1 MVLSDIKKMIAKKIA
16 IDENKLIYPPDTN
29 WGDFCLPIF
38 ELAKEKKIAPQI
50 IADELKNKINKDK
63 KLTNILSKTEIVGAY
78 LNFFIKPEY
87 LADKV
92 LNDIR
97 KQKKKYGSNNNG
109 KNKVVVFEFSN
120 VNTHKNFHIGHLRN
134 VCFGESM
141 TNIFKTNGYKSYPV
155 SYINDFGI
163 HVAKAIWSYKKGYSQ
178 DLNKC
183 YAHTVKEMEKNSEI
197 IKEVGVI
204 MSDIEKHQ
212 GENYVLWKK
221 TRKMSLQAIGDIY
234 KKNNIKFKKTYYE
247 SQVITNGFKIVKKL
261 IDKNVLVSSQG
272 AIIADLEKYGLSVLP
287 IIRSDGTALYPV
299 ADLAL
304 AEIKSQDFKNLSN
317 SYVVVD
323 IRQSLYFKQLSKI
336 LELANYKQKLS
347 HLPYEFVTLPEGMMS
362 SRSGN
367 AVPYI
372 DLYHEIFKC
381 LKKETKKRH
390 SEWFDK
396 KIEKNCSE
404 LAIAILKFEMLKISP
419 QKIITFNINEAIK
432 FDGFSALY
440 ILYGLVR
447 IKSIIKKAKFKNVGK
462 FKFNLLNNKKEK
474 ELILYLAKYPEII
487 IRSEKKQD
495 QSEIAKYLLELLK
508 LFNDYYQQVRILQSE
523 ADVKKSRLTL
533 LSSTLIVV
541 ENALDILGIKP
552 LNEI

>member
-1 MVLSDIKKMIAKKIA
+1 MVLGDIKKIIAKKIA
-16 IDENKLIYPPDTN
+16 IDHSKLIYPPDTN

-50 IADELKNKINKDK
+50 IADELKRKIDRDK
-63 KLTNILSKTEIVGAY
+63 ELASILSKVEIAGAY
-78 LNFFIKPEY
+78 LNFFVNSEY
-87 LADKV
+87 LADRV
-92 LNDIR
+92 LSNIM
-97 KQKKKYGSNNNG
+97 KQKKKYGINNNG

-120 VNTHKNFHIGHLRN
+120 INTHKNFHIGHLRN
-134 VCFGESM
+134 LCFGESM
-141 TNIFKTNGYKSYPV
+141 TNIYKANGYNSYPI

-163 HVAKAIWSYKKGYSQ
+163 HVAKAIWSYKQGYSK

-183 YAHTVKEMEKNSEI
+183 YAQTVKEMGKNSEI
-197 IKEVGVI
+197 IKEVVAI

-212 GENYVLWKK
+212 GKNYDLWKK
-221 TRKMSLQAIGDIY
+221 TRKISLKDINDIY
-234 KKNNIKFKKTYYE
+234 KKNKVKFKKTYYE
-247 SQVITNGFKIVKKL
+247 SKVIDNGFKIVKKL
-261 IDKNVLVSSQG
+261 IDKKILVLSEG
-272 AIIADLEKYGLSVLP
+272 AIIANLEKYDLNILP

-304 AEIKSQDFKNLSN
+304 AEVKAQNFKSLSN

-336 LELANYKQKLS
+336 LELADYKQKLN
-347 HLPYEFVTLPEGMMS
+347 HLPYEFVTLPGGMMS

-372 DLYHEIFKC
+372 DLYNEILEC

-390 SEWFDK
+390 KEWSDK
-396 KIEKNCSE
+396 KINKNCSE
-404 LAIAILKFEMLKISP
+404 LAVAILKFEMLKISP

-432 FDGFSALY
+432 FDGFSAIY

-447 IKSIIKKAKFKNVGK
+447 IKSIIRKAKFKNNGK
-462 FKFNLLNNKKEK
+462 FKFDLLTDKRER

-487 IRSEKKQD
+487 IRAEKKQD
-495 QSEIAKYLLELLK
+495 QSEIAKYLFELLK

-523 ADVKKSRLTL
+523 VNIKKSRLFL
-533 LSSTLIVV
+533 LSSILIVI
-541 ENALDILGIKP
+541 ENALDILGVKP

>member
-1 MVLSDIKKMIAKKIA
+1 MVLGDIKKIIAKKIA

-50 IADELKNKINKDK
+50 IADELKRKIDQDK
-63 KLTNILSKTEIVGAY
+63 KLTSILSKVEVTGAY
-78 LNFFIKPEY
+78 LNFFVNSEY
-87 LADKV
+87 LANRV
-92 LNDIR
+92 LNDII
-97 KQKKKYGSNNNG
+97 KQKKRYGINNNG

-134 VCFGESM
+134 LCFGESM
-141 TNIFKTNGYKSYPV
+141 TNIFKTNGYQSYPV

-163 HVAKAIWSYKKGYSQ
+163 HVAKAIWSYKQGYSK

-183 YAHTVKEMEKNSEI
+183 YAQTVKEIEKNSEI
-197 IKEVGVI
+197 MKEVGVI

-212 GENYVLWKK
+212 GENYALWKE
-221 TRKMSLQAIGDIY
+221 TRKISLKAIDDIY
-234 KKNNIKFKKTYYE
+234 KKNKIKFKKVYYE
-247 SQVITNGFKIVKKL
+247 SKVINNGFKIVKKL
-261 IDKNVLVSSQG
+261 IDKKILILSQG
-272 AIIADLEKYGLSVLP
+272 AVIADLEKYGLNVLP

-304 AEIKSQDFKNLSN
+304 TEIKAQDFKNLSN

-323 IRQSLYFKQLSKI
+323 IRQGLYFKQLSKI
-336 LELANYKQKLS
+336 LELADYKQKLN

-372 DLYHEIFKC
+372 DLYNEILEC
-381 LKKETKKRH
+381 LKKETRKRH
-390 SEWFDK
+390 GEWSDK
-396 KIEKNCSE
+396 KIDKNCSE
-404 LAIAILKFEMLKISP
+404 LAVAILKFEMLKISP
-419 QKIITFNINEAIK
+419 QKIIIFNINEAIK
-432 FDGFSALY
+432 FDGFSAIY
-440 ILYGLVR
+440 VLYGLVR
-447 IKSIIKKAKFKNVGK
+447 IKSIIRKAKFKNSGK
-462 FKFNLLNNKKEK
+462 FRFDLLTDKREK

-487 IRSEKKQD
+487 IRTEKKQD
-495 QSEIAKYLLELLK
+495 QSEIAKYLFELLK
-508 LFNDYYQQVRILQSE
+508 LFNDYYQQVRILQRE
-523 ADVKKSRLTL
+523 VDIKKSRLFL
-533 LSSTLIVV
+533 LSSILVVV
-541 ENALDILGIKP
+541 ENALDILGIKS

>member
-1 MVLSDIKKMIAKKIA
+1 MVLRDIKKMIAKKLA
-16 IDENKLIYPPDTN
+16 IDENKLIYPPDIN

-50 IADELKNKINKDK
+50 IANELKNKINKDK
-63 KLTNILSKTEIVGAY
+63 KLTSILSKIEVTGAY
-78 LNFFIKPEY
+78 LNFFINSEY

-92 LNDIR
+92 LNDIIN
-97 KQKKKYGSNNNG
+97 QKKRYGINNNG

-134 VCFGESM
+134 ICFGESM
-141 TNIFKTNGYKSYPV
+141 NNIFKTNGYKSYPV

-163 HVAKAIWSYKKGYSQ
+163 HVAKAIWSYKKGYSK

-183 YAHTVKEMEKNSEI
+183 YAQTVKKMAENPEI

-212 GENYVLWKK
+212 GENYALWKE
-221 TRKMSLQAIGDIY
+221 TRKISLKAINDIY
-234 KKNNIKFKKTYYE
+234 KKNKIKFKKVYYE
-247 SQVITNGFKIVKKL
+247 SKVISKGFEIVKKL
-261 IDKNVLVSSQG
+261 IDKKILVSSQG
-272 AIIADLEKYGLSVLP
+272 AVIADLEKYGLNVLP
-287 IIRSDGTALYPV
+287 VIRSDGTALYPV

-304 AEIKSQDFKNLSN
+304 AEIKAQDFKNLNN

-323 IRQSLYFKQLSKI
+323 IRQGLYFKQLSKI
-336 LELANYKQKLS
+336 LELAGYKQQLS

-367 AVPYI
+367 AVPFI
-372 DLYHEIFKC
+372 DLYNEVLEC
-381 LKKETKKRH
+381 LKRETKKRH
-390 SEWFDK
+390 TDWTDK

-419 QKIITFNINEAIK
+419 QKIIIFNIAEATK

-447 IKSIIKKAKFKNVGK
+447 IKSIIRKAKFKNSGK
-462 FKFNLLNNKKEK
+462 FKFDLLNNKRER
-474 ELILYLAKYPEII
+474 ELIIFLAKYPEII
-487 IRSEKKQD
+487 IRAEKKQD
-495 QSEIAKYLLELLK
+495 QSEIAKYLFELLK
-508 LFNDYYQQVRILQSE
+508 SFNDYYQQVRILQSE
-523 ADVKKSRLTL
+523 PDVKKSRLIL
-533 LSSTLIVV
+533 LFSILIVV

>member
-1 MVLSDIKKMIAKKIA
+1 MVLGDIKKIIAKKIA

-50 IADELKNKINKDK
+50 IADELKRKIDQDK
-63 KLTNILSKTEIVGAY
+63 KLTSILSKVEATGAY
-78 LNFFIKPEY
+78 LNFFVNSEY
-87 LADKV
+87 LANRV
-92 LNDIR
+92 LNDII
-97 KQKKKYGSNNNG
+97 KQKKRYGINNNG

-134 VCFGESM
+134 LCFGESM
-141 TNIFKTNGYKSYPV
+141 TNIFKTNGYQSYPV

-163 HVAKAIWSYKKGYSQ
+163 HVAKAIWSYKQGYSK

-183 YAHTVKEMEKNSEI
+183 YAQTVKEIEKNSEI
-197 IKEVGVI
+197 MKEVGVI

-212 GENYVLWKK
+212 GENYALWKE
-221 TRKMSLQAIGDIY
+221 TRRISLKAIDDIY
-234 KKNNIKFKKTYYE
+234 KKNKIKFKKVYYE
-247 SQVITNGFKIVKKL
+247 SKVINNGLKIVKKL
-261 IDKNVLVSSQG
+261 IDKKILILSQG
-272 AIIADLEKYGLSVLP
+272 AVIADLEKYGLNVLP

-304 AEIKSQDFKNLSN
+304 TEIKAQDFKNLSN

-323 IRQSLYFKQLSKI
+323 IRQGLYFKQLSKI
-336 LELANYKQKLS
+336 LELADYKQKLN

-372 DLYHEIFKC
+372 DLYNEILEC
-381 LKKETKKRH
+381 LKKETRKRH
-390 SEWFDK
+390 GEWSDK
-396 KIEKNCSE
+396 KIDKNCSE
-404 LAIAILKFEMLKISP
+404 LAVAILKFEMLKISP
-419 QKIITFNINEAIK
+419 QKIIIFNINEAIK
-432 FDGFSALY
+432 FDGFSAIY
-440 ILYGLVR
+440 VLYGLVR
-447 IKSIIKKAKFKNVGK
+447 IKSIIRKAKFKNSGK
-462 FKFNLLNNKKEK
+462 FRFDLLTDKREK

-487 IRSEKKQD
+487 IRTEKKQD
-495 QSEIAKYLLELLK
+495 QSEIAKYLFELLK

-523 ADVKKSRLTL
+523 VDIKKSRLFL
-533 LSSTLIVV
+533 LSSILVVV
-541 ENALDILGIKP
+541 ENALDILGIKS
-552 LNEI
+552 LSEI

>member
-1 MVLSDIKKMIAKKIA
+1 MVLSDIKKIIAKKIA
-16 IDENKLIYPPDTN
+16 IDHSKLIYPPDTN

-50 IADELKNKINKDK
+50 IADELKGKIDQDK
-63 KLTNILSKTEIVGAY
+63 ELASILSKVEIAGAY
-78 LNFFIKPEY
+78 LNFFVNSEY
-87 LADKV
+87 LADRV
-92 LNDIR
+92 LSNIM
-97 KQKKKYGSNNNG
+97 KQKKKYGINNNG

-120 VNTHKNFHIGHLRN
+120 INTHKNFHIGHLRN
-134 VCFGESM
+134 LCFGESM
-141 TNIFKTNGYKSYPV
+141 TNIYKANGYNSYPI

-163 HVAKAIWSYKKGYSQ
+163 HVAKAIWSYKQGYSK

-183 YAHTVKEMEKNSEI
+183 YAQTVKEIEKNSEI
-197 IKEVGVI
+197 MKEVGVI

-212 GENYVLWKK
+212 GENYALWKE
-221 TRKMSLQAIGDIY
+221 TRRISLKAIDDIY
-234 KKNNIKFKKTYYE
+234 KKNKIKFKKVYYE
-247 SQVITNGFKIVKKL
+247 SKVIDNGFKIVKKL
-261 IDKNVLVSSQG
+261 IDKKILVLSEG
-272 AIIADLEKYGLSVLP
+272 AIIANLEKYDLNILP

-304 AEIKSQDFKNLSN
+304 AEIKAQDFKNLNN

-323 IRQSLYFKQLSKI
+323 IRQGLYFKQLSKI
-336 LELANYKQKLS
+336 LELAGYKQKLS

-367 AVPYI
+367 AVPFI
-372 DLYHEIFKC
+372 DLYNEVLEC
-381 LKKETKKRH
+381 LKRETKKRH
-390 SEWFDK
+390 TDWTNK

-419 QKIITFNINEAIK
+419 QKIIIFNIAEATK

-447 IKSIIKKAKFKNVGK
+447 IKSIIRKAKFKNSGK
-462 FKFNLLNNKKEK
+462 FKFDLLNNKRER
-474 ELILYLAKYPEII
+474 ELIIFLAKYPEII
-487 IRSEKKQD
+487 IRAEKKQD
-495 QSEIAKYLLELLK
+495 QSEIAKYLFELLK

-523 ADVKKSRLTL
+523 VDIKKSRLFL
-533 LSSTLIVV
+533 LSSILVVV
-541 ENALDILGIKP
+541 ENALDILGIKS